1 MAWPFLKDS
10 SDPNLPETSEKCKK
24 HLARFHPANY
34 SSHCMA
40 ITMLQ
45 PWAALFAHNIIGN
58 SIVFEPQRPLMF
70 SLCFFCLKVF
80 LTLASGVRI
89 KNLCDLLCMFSAP
102 AKPDRP
108 TVVETGKHVVSLK
121 YNYGIGGGWTHQ
133 FKVLYRKQ
141 GKKYYYNLHGFHIYT
156 LECRCNI

>member
-1 MAWPFLKDS
+1 
-10 SDPNLPETSEKCKK
+10 
-24 HLARFHPANY
+24 
-34 SSHCMA
+34 
-40 ITMLQ
+40 
-45 PWAALFAHNIIGN
+45 
-58 SIVFEPQRPLMF
+58 MF
-70 SLCFFCLKVF
+70 SLFFFCLKVF

-89 KNLCDLLCMFSAP
+89 RNLYDLLCMFLAP

-108 TVVETGKHVVSLK
+108 TVVGTGKHVVSLK